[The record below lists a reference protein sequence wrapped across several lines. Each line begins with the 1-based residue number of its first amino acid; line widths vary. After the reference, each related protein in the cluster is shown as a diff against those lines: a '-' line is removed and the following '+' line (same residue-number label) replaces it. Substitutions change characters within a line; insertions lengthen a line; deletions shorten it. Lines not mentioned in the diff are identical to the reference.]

1 MQARI
6 ENSDPQLR
14 MTFENLF
21 GLAIAGSTRGL
32 HKHLE
37 YTARQLFADRAD
49 EEGVL
54 AWGRILD
61 IARLEAQRASGV
73 VTGTGGISAP
83 LPAGTEMKN
92 AADILYRTVNA
103 ETADGSGNFTA
114 VEVESLE
121 QGIDG
126 NLAAS
131 GILKLVSAVPDVDSD
146 FTVEAAPDELDG
158 GLDLE
163 DLEAYRIRVLERFS
177 NPPQG
182 GASGDF
188 VTFAKQIAGVTRAWE
203 QENALGFGTV
213 RVYFVRDDDLS
224 IIPSA
229 SEIAEVQ
236 DHLQETDGSGF
247 IIGGVAPI
255 FVATTVDAP
264 TTTDLDITVDVRKA
278 EGFTDA
284 EADTSIEEAIDDLLF
299 ELTAPSATLRISQIR
314 EAISGSPAEVFH
326 TMSIPAADVVTA
338 DNEILVRGV
347 VDITYI

>member
-54 AWGRILD
+54 AWGRILG
-61 IARLEAQRASGV
+61 IARLEAQRASGI
-73 VTGTGGISAP
+73 VTGTGGIAAP
-83 LPAGTEMKN
+83 LPAGTELKN
-92 AADILYRTVNA
+92 AADILYRTINA
-103 ETADGSGNFTA
+103 ETADGSGNFT
-114 VEVESLE
+114 EVEIEALE
-121 QGIDG
+121 LGGDA
-126 NLAAS
+126 NLGAGS
-131 GILKLVSAVPDVDSD
+131 IVKLVSAVPDVDSD
-146 FTVEAAPDELDG
+146 FTVEAAPNEIDG

-163 DLEAYRIRVLERFS
+163 DLEDYRIRVLERFS

-188 VTFAKQIAGVTRAWE
+188 ITFAKQIAGVTRAWE

-213 RVYFVRDDDLS
+213 RVYFVRDDDLT

-229 SEIAEVQ
+229 AEVQEVQ

-255 FVATTVDAP
+255 FVATTVNAP
-264 TTTDLDITVDVRKA
+264 TTVDLDITVDVRKA
-278 EGFTDA
+278 TGFTDA

-299 ELTAPSATLRISQIR
+299 ELTAPNSTLRISQIR

-326 TMSIPAADVVTA
+326 TMSLPAADVVTA
-338 DNEILVRGV
+338 SNEILVRGT